1 MTTITIDTPLKLKK
15 THFRDPLE
23 AGEFFLKIAVQQ
35 AKKANKPRQPKKSQY
50 QIAMEDLEAGRNVI
64 SLSDYMQKR

>member
-23 AGEFFLKIAVQQ
+23 VGEFFLKIAVQQ
-35 AKKANKPRQPKKSQY
+35 LKKSQ
-50 QIAMEDLEAGRNVI
+50 QIAMEDLEAGRNTI